1 MPSALSPEY
10 ILLALLL
17 IVPGF
22 ISTFIAINL
31 GVVERRVPETRL
43 IFFSLV
49 SSLLIDTVFIAVYQW
64 AGGSVT
70 SLSGT
75 QSIFFTPQFRADLV
89 LGLLAGSVGLG
100 LAYAVG
106 LTYDIPKRIRRRLW
120 SRNHYSRHHRQPWE
134 GALENAHEVNVI
146 TSDRE
151 MVNGILTEYSRVE
164 KERQLVLQD
173 PSWLDQS
180 TGQLVNKD
188 EQSVV
193 LLEDDIQRLTIITK
207 KEHKNSD

>member
-1 MPSALSPEY
+1 MAPSLSPQY

-17 IVPGF
+17 VAPGF
-22 ISTFIAINL
+22 ISTLIAINL
-31 GVVERRVPETRL
+31 GVVERKISETRL
-43 IFFSLV
+43 LGVSLV
-49 SSLLIDTVFIAVYQW
+49 SSLIIDTVFIELYQRT
-64 AGGSVT
+64 GGSVT

-75 QSIFFTPQFRADLV
+75 QTIFFTPQFRGDLV
-89 LGLLAGSVGLG
+89 LGLLAGSVVLG
-100 LAYAVG
+100 LLYAIA
-106 LTYDIPKRIRRRLW
+106 LTYDIPKRIRRGIW

-151 MVNGILTEYSRVE
+151 LVNGILSEYSRVE

-173 PSWLDQS
+173 PSWLDRQS
-180 TGQLVNKD
+180 GNLVKSG
-188 EQSVV
+188 EKSVV

-207 KEHKNSD
+207 KD